1 MGGKAMSLQSHH
13 EYREI
18 IDDQSIAM
26 MTRVLD
32 NECARRGIRRDSIQ
46 GEDFARV
53 ILHAFIS
60 GMTEE
65 GDLRVLV
72 RNLRN

>member
-1 MGGKAMSLQSHH
+1 MSLLSHH
-13 EYREI
+13 DY

-65 GDLRVLV
+65 EDLRVLV
-72 RNLRN
+72 QSQKLI

>member
-1 MGGKAMSLQSHH
+1 MGGKAMSLRSRH
-13 EYREI
+13 EFLEI
-18 IDDQSIAM
+18 IDDQSLAM

-32 NECARRGIRRDSIQ
+32 NECACRGIRRDSIQ
-46 GEDFARV
+46 GEEFARV

-65 GDLRVLV
+65 GDLRVLA